1 LTLEKEDKQMD
12 VAVRDKTLAAWEI
25 ASVTLSFLLAEWMI
39 QPFAANS
46 RLVNAIPLALALAL
60 MLLSHHARRETAREI
75 GWRIDNFISALRLL
89 ILPMIG
95 LGTLILVVGWFGR
108 SLRAEKL
115 QVWQWVVWLFVWGL
129 IQQYVLQGFINRRA
143 QILWGSGV
151 RSILLVALVFAL
163 LHLPNPWL
171 SVATFIGGAVWAAV
185 YQRVPNLPALALSHG
200 LMSLLLASSFPAS
213 AINSLRVGIRYF
225 G

>member
-1 LTLEKEDKQMD
+1 ME

-46 RLVNAIPLALALAL
+46 RLVNAIPLALAFVL
-60 MLLSHHARRETAREI
+60 MLLSHHARGETAREI
-75 GWRIDNFISALRLL
+75 GWRVDNFLGAVRLL

-95 LGTLILVVGWFGR
+95 LGILILVVGWFGR
-108 SLRAEKL
+108 SLRSEKL
-115 QVWQWVVWLFVWGL
+115 QIWQWVVWLFVWGL

-143 QILWGSGV
+143 QILWGSGA
-151 RSILLVALVFAL
+151 RSVLLVAFVFAL

-185 YQRVPNLPALALSHG
+185 YQRVPNLLALALSHG

>member
-1 LTLEKEDKQMD
+1 LGIEEEDRQGY
-12 VAVRDKTLAAWEI
+12 VAIRDQTLAAWEI

-39 QPFAANS
+39 QPFAAGS
-46 RLVNAIPLALALAL
+46 SPMSAVPLVLAFGL
-60 MLLSHHARRETAREI
+60 MLLSHHARGETAREI
-75 GWRIDNFISALRLL
+75 GWRADNFLSAVRLL

-95 LGTLILVVGWFGR
+95 LGLLILVVGWFSR
-108 SLRAEKL
+108 SLRSEKL
-115 QVWQWVVWLFVWGL
+115 QIWQWVVWLLCWGL

-143 QILWGSGV
+143 QMLWGKGT
-151 RSILLVALVFAL
+151 RSVLLVAFIFAL

-171 SVATFIGGAVWAAV
+171 SVATFIGGAIWAAV
-185 YQRVPNLPALALSHG
+185 YQRTPNLPALALSHA

-213 AINSLRVGIRYF
+213 ALNSLRVGIRYF

>member
-1 LTLEKEDKQMD
+1 MD
-12 VAVRDKTLAAWEI
+12 VAVKDKTLAAWEI

-46 RLVNAIPLALALAL
+46 RLVNAIPLALAFIL
-60 MLLSHHARRETAREI
+60 MLLSHRARRETAREI
-75 GWRIDNFISALRLL
+75 GWRVDNFIKALRLL

-95 LGTLILVVGWFGR
+95 LGILILLIGWFGR
-108 SLRAEKL
+108 SLRSEKL
-115 QVWQWVVWLFVWGL
+115 QIWQWVVWLFVWGL

-143 QILWGSGV
+143 QILWGSGA
-151 RSILLVALVFAL
+151 RSVLLVAFVFAL